1 VSVPGDAARLAVGTL
16 TVLPVPP
23 PRTVSPRVAGLA
35 MALAPA
41 AVLPLAAGAAVLSWA
56 GQVVAAPSLLTAVLV
71 LALLALGTGGLH
83 LDGLADTADG
93 LGVPGGV
100 ERRLEVMRRGDVGP
114 LGASALVLV
123 LATEAAALAG
133 LHERLAAVD
142 AALVVGLGVLV
153 SRGCL
158 ALACGRGVPAAR
170 GDGLGSGVAGSVP
183 WPWALASIGSLASL
197 GWVLLGVAGPVAVAV
212 SVAATLVVVARAR
225 ARLGGVT
232 GDVLGAGVE
241 VSLAAFLAAVAVAA

>member
-16 TVLPVPP
+16 TVLAVPP
-23 PRTVSPRVAGLA
+23 PRSVTPRTAGLA
-35 MALAPA
+35 MGFAPA
-41 AVLPLAAGAAVLSWA
+41 AVLPLAAGAALLSGV
-56 GQVVAAPSLLTAVLV
+56 GQAVAAPPLLTAVLV
-71 LALLALGTGGLH
+71 LGLLALGTGGLH

-93 LGVPGGV
+93 LGVPGTV

-123 LATEAAALAG
+123 LATQAAALAA

-142 AALVVGLGVLV
+142 AALAVGFGILV

-158 ALACGRGVPAAR
+158 ALACARGVPAAR

-183 WPWALASIGSLASL
+183 GPWTLASMGSLASL
-197 GWVLLGVAGPVAVAV
+197 GWVFVGPAAPVAAGV
-212 SVAATLVVVARAR
+212 SWAATLVVVARAR

-232 GDVLGAGVE
+232 GDVLGACVE
-241 VSLAAFLAAVAVAA
+241 VSLAAFLAALAVAA

>member
-1 VSVPGDAARLAVGTL
+1 VSAPGDAVRLAVGTL

-35 MALAPA
+35 MGIAPA
-41 AVLPLAAGAAVLSWA
+41 AVLPLAVGAAALSWA
-56 GQVVAAPSLLTAVLV
+56 GQAVAAPPLLTAVLV
-71 LALLALGTGGLH
+71 LGLLALGTGGLH

-93 LGVPGGV
+93 LGVPGAV

-123 LATEAAALAG
+123 LATQAAALAG
-133 LHERLAAVD
+133 LHERLPAVD
-142 AALVVGLGVLV
+142 AALAVGSGVLV

-158 ALACGRGVPAAR
+158 ALACRRGVPAAR
-170 GDGLGSGVAGSVP
+170 GDGLGSGVAGSVS
-183 WPWALASIGSLASL
+183 WPWTLASTGSLAAL
-197 GWVLLGVAGPVAVAV
+197 GWVLLGSAGVVAVAV
-212 SVAATLVVVARAR
+212 SVAATLVVVVRAR

-232 GDVLGAGVE
+232 GDVLGACVE
-241 VSLAAFLAAVAVAA
+241 VSLAAYLAAVVVAV